1 MRMVRVL
8 VGAVALLFAGGAGAH
23 DAPPSPQAEKLY
35 AEARAMA
42 KGDPGVLAE
51 IEAAQAE
58 VSRGVLDGKA
68 VAMRQTIPGGAS
80 WSVPLARRA
89 GEPLTIAVR
98 RVGAGAVTLRV
109 LDASGAA
116 LCSDAAD
123 SAMLTCRIAPGSG
136 AIVAKVANSGVGAT
150 EAMLI
155 TN

>member
-1 MRMVRVL
+1 MRWVRAL
-8 VGAVALLFAGGAGAH
+8 AGGLALLAATGAGAH

-35 AEARAMA
+35 AEARELA
-42 KGDPGVLAE
+42 KGDPVILAE

-68 VAMRQTIPGGAS
+68 VAMRQMIPGGAS

-98 RVGAGAVTLRV
+98 RVGAMPVTLRV
-109 LDASGAA
+109 V
-116 LCSDAAD
+116 DAAGAQLCAD
-123 SAMLTCRIAPGSG
+123 TTAGATLTCRIAPGSG
-136 AIVAKVANSGVGAT
+136 AIAVKVANPGAASA